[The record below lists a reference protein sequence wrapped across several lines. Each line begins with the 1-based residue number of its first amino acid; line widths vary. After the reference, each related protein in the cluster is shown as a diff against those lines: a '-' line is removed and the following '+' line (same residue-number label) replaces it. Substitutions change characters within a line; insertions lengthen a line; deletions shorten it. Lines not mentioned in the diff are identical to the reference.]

1 MSDQRKR
8 RSEISEAYCQQ
19 PRATAARAARV
30 GSSARCTPSSCRM
43 RAVCAVAGSCRTRLA
58 AAACNQQREQRLP
71 VARASVDVFRCNGGS
86 KSASEMREQS
96 LPFVEM
102 AAGEDARKKNMI
114 LGFYGFYYGA
124 DDAHRNQ
131 RRFYEKWQKANEMAK
146 CYILA
151 SISNILQTKHQNLE
165 TATEIMDSLQQMFGQ
180 STRSARQA
188 ALKGIM
194 NSKMGKGTRVRDHVL
209 KMMDYL
215 NEAEIQGAQ
224 IDDNSKIDMVLESLP
239 ETFKEFKVN
248 YNMNKRNMTLTEL
261 MNELHSAEKIYRAEK
276 SLGSINITEK
286 SSSSGPK
293 PKGKGK
299 KKAGK
304 KRPSTNQDGKPKG
317 KCFKCGQK
325 GHWKKDCPKIVKSGM
340 GNLFVIEACLV
351 QNPID
356 TWVLD
361 SGATNHICNSL
372 YWFQETRKISEG
384 SVKLQLG
391 TGRFVSAV
399 KTGSVL
405 LSFNNETLVLNNCL
419 YVPDIKRN
427 LISVA
432 CLSKQG
438 YTVNFGSSVSIFHN
452 KRLICSGTLEDN
464 LYHLSPMIHSMHDT
478 VINNDEHTHLSKKR
492 NISSNQHY
500 LWHLRL
506 GHINQNRIQRMIKD
520 GLLGPLENESLP
532 LCESCLEG
540 KMTKRPF
547 SAKGVR
553 ATVPLELVHT
563 DVCGPINVQARGG
576 YEYFI
581 TFTDDYSRYGYV
593 YLMHHKSEAL
603 EKFKE
608 YRAEK
613 EKQLDKNIK
622 KLRSDRGGE
631 FLSGDFKEY
640 LVENEIISQ
649 LTAPGTPQ
657 QNGVAERRNRTL
669 LDMVR
674 SMLSYSSLPI
684 SFWGLA
690 LETAVY
696 LLNLVPSKS
705 VPKTPIELWSG
716 RKLSLRHVRI
726 WGSPAHVLKPKADKM
741 DSRSEV
747 CIFVGYPKG
756 TRGGLFYSPQD
767 RKVIVSTHFTSLE
780 EDYMN
785 NFKPKSKV
793 IHEEL
798 SGDQVDAQL
807 SMPVIEEE
815 EQQQP
820 DDQHRINTE
829 QPSLLEPRRSG
840 RVTRLPARYMLL
852 GETYTAIS
860 DEHVQ
865 DPTSYNEALIDRD
878 VEFWKKAMNQEMES
892 MYSNKVW
899 ELVEPPNG
907 VKPIGC
913 KWIYKRK
920 RGVDGRVETFK
931 ARLVA
936 KGFTQ
941 KEGIDYEET
950 FSPVAMLKSIRIL
963 LSIAAVLDY
972 EIWQMDV
979 KTAFLNGHLEEN
991 IYMQQPDGF
1000 IQKGQEHMVCKLQRS
1015 IYGLKQAS
1023 RSWNIRFD
1031 QAIKSFGFIQNIDEP
1046 CVYKKIQEKS
1056 VSFLI
1061 LYVDDI
1067 LLIGNDI
1074 GVLTTIKSWLAKQ
1087 FDMKDLGEAS
1097 YILGIK
1103 LLRDRKNKTLA
1114 LSQAVYIDK
1123 ILARFSMENSK
1134 TGLLPFRH
1142 GITFS
1147 KDQSPKTSE
1156 EIERMRRV
1164 PYAEAVGSL
1173 MYAMLCTRPDICF
1186 AVGMV
1191 SRYQSNPGPEHWTAV
1206 KHIMK
1211 YLKRTKN
1218 YMLVYS
1224 GDELIPV
1231 GYTDSDFM
1239 SDKDSRKSTS
1249 GYVFTLGSGAI
1260 SWRSVK
1266 QSCIADSTTE
1276 AEYVAASEA
1285 AKEAVWLSKFLQD
1298 LEVVPTVTAPLKLF
1312 CDNSGAVAQSKEPR
1326 NHKKQKHIER
1336 KYHLIRDIVHRGDV
1350 EVTQIASQQNL
1361 TDPFTKAIPG
1371 KPFNLHLESMGM
1383 REMPNML

>member
-1 MSDQRKR
+1 MSSLSPLTIILSQNKLTGENYIDWKR
-8 RSEISEAYCQQ
+8 NLFIVLTAENYKYVLTQ
-19 PRATAARAARV
+19 P
-30 GSSARCTPSSCRM
+30 CP
-43 RAVCAVAGSCRTRLA
+43 
-58 AAACNQQREQRLP
+58 P
-71 VARASVDVFRCNGGS
+71 V
-86 KSASEMREQS
+86 
-96 LPFVEM
+96 P
-102 AAGEDARKKNMI
+102 
-114 LGFYGFYYGA
+114 A

-131 RRFYEKWQKANEMAK
+131 RRLYEKWQKANEMAK

-261 MNELHSAEKIYRAEK
+261 MNELHSAEEIYRAEK

-304 KRPSTNQDGKPKG
+304 KRPSTKQDGKPKG

-325 GHWKKDCPKIVKSGM
+325 GHWKKDCPKIVKSG
-340 GNLFVIEACLV
+340 
-351 QNPID
+351 
-356 TWVLD
+356 
-361 SGATNHICNSL
+361 
-372 YWFQETRKISEG
+372 
-384 SVKLQLG
+384 
-391 TGRFVSAV
+391 
-399 KTGSVL
+399 
-405 LSFNNETLVLNNCL
+405 
-419 YVPDIKRN
+419 
-427 LISVA
+427 
-432 CLSKQG
+432 
-438 YTVNFGSSVSIFHN
+438 
-452 KRLICSGTLEDN
+452 
-464 LYHLSPMIHSMHDT
+464 
-478 VINNDEHTHLSKKR
+478 
-492 NISSNQHY
+492 
-500 LWHLRL
+500 
-506 GHINQNRIQRMIKD
+506 
-520 GLLGPLENESLP
+520 
-532 LCESCLEG
+532 
-540 KMTKRPF
+540 
-547 SAKGVR
+547 
-553 ATVPLELVHT
+553 
-563 DVCGPINVQARGG
+563 
-576 YEYFI
+576 
-581 TFTDDYSRYGYV
+581 
-593 YLMHHKSEAL
+593 
-603 EKFKE
+603 
-608 YRAEK
+608 
-613 EKQLDKNIK
+613 
-622 KLRSDRGGE
+622 
-631 FLSGDFKEY
+631 DFKEY
-640 LVENEIISQ
+640 LVENGIISQ

-669 LDMVR
+669 LDMMR

-716 RKLSLRHVRI
+716 RKPSLRHVRI

-747 CIFVGYPKG
+747 CMFVGYPKG

-793 IHEEL
+793 ILEEL

-807 SMPVIEEE
+807 SMPITEQE

-820 DDQHRINTE
+820 DDQHRINPE

-892 MYSNKVW
+892 MYSNQVW
-899 ELVEPPNG
+899 ELVEAPNG

-941 KEGIDYEET
+941 KKGIDYEET

-1000 IQKGQEHMVCKLQRS
+1000 IQKGQQHMVCKLQRS

-1046 CVYKKIQEKS
+1046 CVDKKIQEKS
-1056 VSFLI
+1056 VAFLI

-1074 GVLTTIKSWLAKQ
+1074 GVLTTIKSWLPKQ

-1186 AVGMV
+1186 AIGMV

-1211 YLKRTKN
+1211 YLKRNKN

-1224 GDELIPV
+1224 GVELIPV

-1249 GYVFTLGSGAI
+1249 GYVFALGSGAI
-1260 SWRSVK
+1260 S
-1266 QSCIADSTTE
+1266 
-1276 AEYVAASEA
+1276 
-1285 AKEAVWLSKFLQD
+1285 
-1298 LEVVPTVTAPLKLF
+1298 
-1312 CDNSGAVAQSKEPR
+1312 
-1326 NHKKQKHIER
+1326 
-1336 KYHLIRDIVHRGDV
+1336 
-1350 EVTQIASQQNL
+1350 
-1361 TDPFTKAIPG
+1361 
-1371 KPFNLHLESMGM
+1371 
-1383 REMPNML
+1383 